1 MIPGEGAF
9 TIMEDGTGGLG
20 SVGIGFPTESGVLAG
35 STGIAD
41 IIILD
46 GVL

>member
-1 MIPGEGAF
+1 
-9 TIMEDGTGGLG
+9 MEDGTGGLG
-20 SVGIGFPTESGVLAG
+20 LAGIGFPTESGGLAG
-35 STGIAD
+35 STGIVD